1 MEMHEIVDKL
11 ESIVSET
18 IPQSKNGG
26 KWDQESVIDI
36 VHKYEVII
44 LLNLKW
50 ILGVCHFS
58 CQFSRVFGSNTIIFY
73 LFTDVFSCQVLN
85 RCYQEFGLLVPNYQ
99 LNQLNTIKDVIKF
112 FTSAQ
117 PKDTRTFQSIDINN
131 LPPNLNIGGKVPW
144 KSISS

>member
-1 MEMHEIVDKL
+1 MNFRCLPFFMPIFSGILFKHNNIL
-11 ESIVSET
+11 F
-18 IPQSKNGG
+18 
-26 KWDQESVIDI
+26 
-36 VHKYEVII
+36 VH
-44 LLNLKW
+44 L
-50 ILGVCHFS
+50 
-58 CQFSRVFGSNTIIFY
+58 
-73 LFTDVFSCQVLN
+73 DVFSCQVLN

>member
-1 MEMHEIVDKL
+1 MPIFSGIWFKHNNIL
-11 ESIVSET
+11 
-18 IPQSKNGG
+18 
-26 KWDQESVIDI
+26 I
-36 VHKYEVII
+36 VH
-44 LLNLKW
+44 L
-50 ILGVCHFS
+50 
-58 CQFSRVFGSNTIIFY
+58 
-73 LFTDVFSCQVLN
+73 DVFSSQVLN